1 MLFAIKYRPQASRTE
16 ADAKRVREL
25 LLKWRAP
32 PGVDVTSHFHYVSG
46 GGVVI
51 VDTQEPSALFETLEP
66 FKPLVEF
73 DVEPVIN
80 FLEALAV
87 STDVEEWAA
96 SASAT
101 SNGILNRG

>member
-16 ADAKRVREL
+16 ADAKHVRKL
-25 LLKWRAP
+25 LLKWQAP
-32 PGVDVTSHFHYVSG
+32 PGVDIRNHFHYISG
-46 GGVVI
+46 GGVLI
-51 VDTQEPSALFETLEP
+51 VDTQEPSALFEILEP

-73 DVEPVIN
+73 DVEPTIN

-87 STDVEEWAA
+87 ATDVEEWVS

-101 SNGILNRG
+101 SGILNRG